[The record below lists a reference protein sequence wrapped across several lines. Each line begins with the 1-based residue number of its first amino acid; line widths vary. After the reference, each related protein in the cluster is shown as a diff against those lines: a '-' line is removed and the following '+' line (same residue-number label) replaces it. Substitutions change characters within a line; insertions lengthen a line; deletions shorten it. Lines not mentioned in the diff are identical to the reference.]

1 MRAIDWGG
9 KSATAPRFLEIVKNW
24 IEKDGEV
31 YLMLWFHCAGGT
43 KHHWLLNS
51 FAHFLSIIEAT
62 EGYCSVDV
70 YRHPNF
76 PLRGVV
82 DDAFIR
88 QALVDFPDGE
98 NWFLLAYEQN
108 SDQGT
113 PCDVWGDNSHTA
125 LLEALNSYIGDYVF
139 VGPDV
144 HWPIAPDDYPGE
156 WISSVLNAPSEDNQG

>member
-9 KSATAPRFLEIVKNW
+9 ESVTDPRFLEVVKDW
-24 IEKDGEV
+24 IGRDGEV
-31 YLMLWFHCAGGT
+31 YLMLWFHRAAGT

-51 FAHFLSIIEAT
+51 FAHFLSVIEAA

-98 NWFLLAYEQN
+98 NWF
-108 SDQGT
+108 
-113 PCDVWGDNSHTA
+113 
-125 LLEALNSYIGDYVF
+125 F
-139 VGPDV
+139 VGLC
-144 HWPIAPDDYPGE
+144 AK
-156 WISSVLNAPSEDNQG
+156 